1 MEFLTEFPEM
11 GRQDLRDFKKAVDAS
26 FKSFSRNYGDALES
40 FFEPLLWF
48 LVWLEKLLTNT
59 PWPIIIAILSVLAWL
74 GSRSWKLVAGTAVA
88 FVVIGYFGMWEDTM
102 ATLAIISV
110 ATLLCISL
118 GIPLGIWMARS
129 NRAQATITPIL
140 DVMQTIPSFVYL
152 IPVVMLLGI
161 GKVPGLIAVCIY
173 AIPPIVRLT
182 NLGIRLVDKEVLEA
196 ADAFGADY
204 RQRLFGI
211 QIPLA
216 LPNIFAGVNQ
226 TIMMSL
232 AMVVIA
238 SMIGVKG
245 LGVPVLRAI
254 SNQYL
259 ALGLLNGLA
268 IVTLAIIFDRVSQ
281 EYGRRLQAHRQ
292 GLTMTDKIKISNL
305 YKVFGKNPT
314 AAMSHVRNGTSKQEL
329 LDEHGHVLGLRDI
342 NIDIPERRI
351 QVIMGLSGSGKST
364 LIRHINRL
372 IEPTEGQVIV
382 DGVDV
387 LTMSPDD
394 LRDFRR
400 HKQSMVFQKF
410 ALLPHR
416 TVAQNAAYGLTIQG
430 IPENEAKERAQRW
443 IDRVG
448 LGGFENHY
456 PAQLSG
462 GMQQRV
468 GLARALATDAE
479 ILLMDEA
486 FSALDPLIR
495 TDMQD
500 ILLDLQEELHKTI
513 VFITHD
519 LDEALRIGDRISI
532 LRDGE
537 IVQQGDPQDIIMRP
551 ADDYISDFIKDINR
565 GRVIEV
571 RSVMTK
577 SSRAAG
583 PKLAADMPLE
593 DALQALTGAG
603 KDSGAV
609 VDGAGKTIG
618 RIEMGHAISAM
629 ARPERD
635 KGTPRYK

>member
-1 MEFLTEFPEM
+1 M
-11 GRQDLRDFKKAVDAS
+11 D
-26 FKSFSRNYGDALES
+26 
-40 FFEPLLWF
+40 
-48 LVWLEKLLTNT
+48 
-59 PWPIIIAILSVLAWL
+59 
-74 GSRSWKLVAGTAVA
+74 VA
-88 FVVIGYFGMWEDTM
+88 FRRI
-102 ATLAIISV
+102 
-110 ATLLCISL
+110 
-118 GIPLGIWMARS
+118 ARV
-129 NRAQATITPIL
+129 Q
-140 DVMQTIPSFVYL
+140 
-152 IPVVMLLGI
+152 
-161 GKVPGLIAVCIY
+161 
-173 AIPPIVRLT
+173 
-182 NLGIRLVDKEVLEA
+182 
-196 ADAFGADY
+196 
-204 RQRLFGI
+204 
-211 QIPLA
+211 
-216 LPNIFAGVNQ
+216 
-226 TIMMSL
+226 
-232 AMVVIA
+232 
-238 SMIGVKG
+238 
-245 LGVPVLRAI
+245 
-254 SNQYL
+254 
-259 ALGLLNGLA
+259 
-268 IVTLAIIFDRVSQ
+268 
-281 EYGRRLQAHRQ
+281 
-292 GLTMTDKIKISNL
+292 TMTDKIKISNL
-305 YKVFGKNPT
+305 YKVFGKNPSG
-314 AAMSHVRNGTSKQEL
+314 AMDHVRKGASKQEL
-329 LDEHGHVLGLRDI
+329 LDNHGHVLGLRDI
-342 NIDIPERRI
+342 NIDIPERQI

-372 IEPTEGQVIV
+372 IEPTEGQVVV

-387 LTMSPDD
+387 LQMSADD
-394 LRDFRR
+394 LREFRR

-416 TVAQNAAYGLTIQG
+416 TVAQNAAYGLTVQG
-430 IPENEAKERAQRW
+430 ITEGEAKERAQRW

-448 LGGFENHY
+448 LGGFENHF

-571 RSVMTK
+571 RSVMTAA
-577 SSRAAG
+577 SRATG
-583 PKLAADMPLE
+583 PKLTEDTPIE
-593 DALQALTGAG
+593 DALQMLSSAG
-603 KDSGAV
+603 KDSGTV
-609 VDGAGKTIG
+609 IDGDGKTIG
-618 RIEMGHAISAM
+618 KIEMNNAIAAM